1 MDQNNK
7 RVAKNTLF
15 LYFRMLILM
24 CISIYT
30 SRVILDIL
38 GISNYGLYQA
48 VGGIV
53 TLLGFLNAALSNGS
67 SRFITYGLGK
77 GNTEKLRTTFCTI
90 LNAHILL
97 ALFVTLLAETV
108 GLWFVINKMNIPFYR
123 INAVL
128 FAFHLSIITCIVNIT
143 QVPYT
148 ATIIAHEKMGV
159 YAYVSLMEA
168 SLKLGIVFLLPLFHF
183 DRLES
188 YAALLFMAQLCIAL
202 LYRFYSV
209 HNFKE
214 CHYHFIFDKKIFK
227 EVTSFSGWSLI
238 GCGAH
243 ALIGQGVTILLQMFF
258 GPKIVA
264 GRAIAQQVNMAA
276 TQFVSNFK
284 LAANPQIVKYYAADE
299 IQKSKDMTMNV
310 AKFSFFLMLVL
321 ALPIFVVA
329 DPLLHIWLKVV
340 PPYALIFLKLIVI
353 QSLFDVIDDAFYTGL
368 YAKGRV
374 KENAMISPV
383 ILALQFPII
392 YMGFKMGA
400 SPVLL
405 SYSGIAVSFILSCV
419 AKPIILHKLAGY
431 EWKELFN
438 VFIPCARVT
447 FVSGIICIG
456 LSLFFKNNFI
466 EYGVLL
472 ILTILI
478 TIICVLYLGLD
489 KQLRQHA
496 YRVIKNKIYRR

>member
-1 MDQNNK
+1 MDPNNK

-15 LYFRMLILM
+15 LYFRMLIMM

-30 SRVILDIL
+30 SRVVLDIL

-53 TLLGFLNAALSNGS
+53 ALFSFLNAALSNGS

-77 GNTEKLRTTFCTI
+77 GNTENLRITFCTI

-97 ALFVTLLAETV
+97 ALLVVLLGETV
-108 GLWFVINKMNIPFYR
+108 GLWFVLNKMNITPNR
-123 INAVL
+123 MNAAL
-128 FAFHLSIITCIVNIT
+128 FAFHLSIITSIVDIT

-148 ATIIAHEKMGV
+148 ATIIAHEKMGI

-188 YAALLFMAQLCIAL
+188 YAALLFFAQLSIAL
-202 LYRFYSV
+202 FYRFYSV
-209 HNFKE
+209 RKFKE
-214 CHYHFIFDKKIFK
+214 CRYHFVFDKKIFK

-238 GCGAH
+238 GSGAH
-243 ALIGQGVTILLQMFF
+243 ALIGQGATILLQMFF

-310 AKFSFFLMLVL
+310 AKFSFFLMLIL

-374 KENAMISPV
+374 KENAIISPAV
-383 ILALQFPII
+383 LALQFPII
-392 YMGFKMGA
+392 YIGFKLGA

-405 SYSGIAVSFILSCV
+405 SYSGIAASFLLSCIV
-419 AKPIILHKLAGY
+419 KPIILHKVADY
-431 EWKELFN
+431 EWKELFS
-438 VFIPCARVT
+438 VFVPCFKVT
-447 FVSGIICIG
+447 LTAGTICIG
-456 LSLFFKNNFI
+456 LSYFFKHDFI
-466 EYGVLL
+466 GYGILL

-478 TIICVLYLGLD
+478 TAICILYLGLD
-489 KQLRQHA
+489 KQLRRRA
-496 YRVIKNKIYRR
+496 YQTIKNKIYRK